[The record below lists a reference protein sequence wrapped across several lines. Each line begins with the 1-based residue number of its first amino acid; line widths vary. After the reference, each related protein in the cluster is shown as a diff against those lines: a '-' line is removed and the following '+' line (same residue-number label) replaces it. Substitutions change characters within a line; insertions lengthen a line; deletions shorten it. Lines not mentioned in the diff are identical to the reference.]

1 MSGRLS
7 VRLPAALCLA
17 FSAAPAVAES
27 PLQFISQPEN
37 AARVPASG
45 AQPASTSRA
54 STGSRAEVVTGNVH
68 RLQRGN
74 AGGMKRQI
82 ASVSTACLRGDL
94 VAVIRRASSHF
105 GSEAVITS
113 GFRRGRGYHAKCM
126 AADVQIA
133 GTSPGTLARWFRA
146 QPGVGGVGTYGHTR
160 SVHVDVAERKYSWH
174 GRSSRRMRV
183 ADACPCCGGV
193 QHGAKAAFACERSV
207 IAPDALKLGTARG

>member
-1 MSGRLS
+1 
-7 VRLPAALCLA
+7 
-17 FSAAPAVAES
+17 
-27 PLQFISQPEN
+27 
-37 AARVPASG
+37 
-45 AQPASTSRA
+45 
-54 STGSRAEVVTGNVH
+54 
-68 RLQRGN
+68 
-74 AGGMKRQI
+74 
-82 ASVSTACLRGDL
+82 
-94 VAVIRRASSHF
+94 
-105 GSEAVITS
+105 
-113 GFRRGRGYHAKCM
+113 M